1 MSNTRIPAPPETP
14 AAMLARAADLHGRGR
29 LDDASALYRRVLQRA
44 PRDANALNLLGV
56 VHIQRGEH
64 DRAVRLIEK
73 AVAAAPGF
81 AQALHNLGWALQGL
95 GRLDAAAEQY
105 RRALAIDPG
114 LAESHN
120 NLGNVLL
127 AAGRR
132 VEAAESFRRAIAARP
147 GYADAHNNLGDI
159 LRVDG
164 DAAAA
169 VAACERALAAD
180 PRHFGAANNLGIALL
195 ALDRMAES
203 ESAFRRAIDIRPA
216 SAVAWNGLGTMLD
229 HANRAEE
236 AIEAYRRAIDLD
248 PGYATA
254 IGNLGLAYG
263 GLGRLD
269 EAAEC
274 HRRAMAIEPH
284 NVQFRLHLGSL
295 ATVRTDWRAAIAIYE
310 EALAIEP
317 DHEGALS
324 RLTECFAQ
332 ARRWDEAI
340 ATARRLHAVHPGSE
354 YGLGALANSLQEV
367 CDWTEPAISTEL
379 RRRIDAALAA
389 GQPAPASAY
398 HLVRTYPE
406 PALAL
411 ANGAAVARNI
421 IKLLPPNPII
431 ARSAP
436 RAPGRLR
443 LGYVSADV
451 RNHAVAHQACGLFAL
466 HDRSGFEVFVYATIP
481 PDDSV
486 YRRRMEAGADSFADL
501 SWLDDAKIAEQ
512 IHADGIDIAI
522 DMTGYMFGSR
532 PNAMAFRPAPVQV
545 QFQGYPATLGAPWID
560 YAIVDRVIVPPDEE
574 RHWSEAPLCLPHSY
588 FPTDHL
594 QPIAA
599 GPVDRAGAGLPAD
612 GFVFASFNGYYKID
626 PPVFDIW
633 MRLLDAIPGSVLWL
647 ASQAGQ
653 GIHNLRREAA
663 ARGIDPDRLFFAPR
677 TAEKADHLARLRLA
691 DLALDTLRFNGF
703 GTTSDALWAGVP
715 VITVHG
721 TSMATRAT
729 ASMLAAV
736 GLQELVTP
744 SAAAYEGLALALAR
758 DPVRLAALRARLADR
773 AASPLFDSPRW
784 VRNLERGYRVIW
796 ERHCAGLPPA
806 ATEVR
811 EDPPP

>member
-1 MSNTRIPAPPETP
+1 MSRTRTAAPSET
-14 AAMLARAADLHGRGR
+14 AAALLARAADLHGHGR
-29 LDDASALYRRVLQRA
+29 LDEASALYRRVLQKA

-81 AQALHNLGWALQGL
+81 VQAQHNLGWALQGL
-95 GRLDAAAEQY
+95 GRLDAAEDRY
-105 RRALAIDPG
+105 RRAIAIDPG

-132 VEAAESFRRAIAARP
+132 LEAAESFRRAVAARP
-147 GYADAHNNLGDI
+147 DYADALNNLGDI
-159 LRVDG
+159 LRAEG

-169 VAACERALAAD
+169 VATFEQALAAD

-195 ALDRMAES
+195 ELDRMSES
-203 ESAFRRAIDIRPA
+203 EAAFRRAIDLRPD

-236 AIEAYRRAIDLD
+236 AVAAYRRAIDLD

-254 IGNLGLAYG
+254 IGNLGLALG
-263 GLGRLD
+263 GLGRLE
-269 EAAEC
+269 EAAQC
-274 HRRAMAIEPH
+274 HRRAIAIEPH
-284 NVQFRLHLGSL
+284 NIQFRMHLGSL
-295 ATVRTDWRAAIAIYE
+295 AGIRTDWPAAIAIYE
-310 EALAIEP
+310 EALAIDP

-324 RLTECFAQ
+324 RMTECFAQ
-332 ARRWDEAI
+332 ARQWDEAI
-340 ATARRLHAVHPGSE
+340 ATARRLDAAHRESE
-354 YGLGALANSLQEV
+354 YGLGALANAMQEV
-367 CDWTEPAISTEL
+367 CDWTDPAIPAEL

-389 GQPAPASAY
+389 GRPAPASTY
-398 HLVRTYPE
+398 HVVRTYPE

-411 ANGAAVARNI
+411 ANGTAVARKI
-421 IKLLPPNPII
+421 IKLLPPNPIV
-431 ARSAP
+431 ARRPPSV
-436 RAPGRLR
+436 PGRLR

-451 RNHAVAHQACGLFAL
+451 RNHAVSHQSCGLYAL
-466 HDRSGFEVFVYATIP
+466 HDRSGFEVFVYAIVP

-486 YRRRMEAGADSFADL
+486 YRRRIEAGADHFADL
-501 SWLDDAKIAEQ
+501 SWLDDAKIAERIQ
-512 IHADGIDIAI
+512 ADGIDIAI
-522 DMTGYMFGSR
+522 DLTGYMFGSR
-532 PNAMAFRPAPVQV
+532 PDAMAYRPAPVQA

-560 YAIVDRVIVPPDEE
+560 YAIVDRVIAPPEEE
-574 RHWSEAPLCLPHSY
+574 RHWSEALLRLPHSY

-594 QPIAA
+594 QPIA
-599 GPVDRAGAGLPAD
+599 GPVDRASAGLPPD
-612 GFVFASFNGYYKID
+612 GFVFASFNGYYKIE
-626 PPVFDIW
+626 PAVFGIW
-633 MRLLDAIPGSVLWL
+633 MRLLDAVPGSVLWL
-647 ASQAGQ
+647 SRQAERGVE
-653 GIHNLRREAA
+653 NLRREAA
-663 ARGIDPDRLFFAPR
+663 ARGVDPDRLVFAPR
-677 TAEKADHLARLRLA
+677 TPDKADHLARLRLA

-715 VITVHG
+715 LIAVHG

-736 GLQELVTP
+736 GLAELVTA
-744 SAAAYEGLALALAR
+744 SAADYEALALALAR
-758 DPVRLAALRARLADR
+758 DPARLAAARARLADR

-784 VRNLERGYRVIW
+784 VRNLERGYRAIW

-806 ATEVR
+806 AVDVAEG
-811 EDPPP
+811 PPR